1 MHVHGAAVAEVVKAP
16 HLVEQ
21 LVAGVD
27 AVGRGRK
34 VVQKLH
40 LLGRRVDLFAVDDQL
55 IGVEVDDEL
64 VEGELLALGL
74 AVVAGAA
81 QHGVHACKQLL
92 DLKGLDDVVVRT
104 HLQTGDLVLGLALGG
119 EHDDGHFHGLAQLA
133 ADLPAVHHGQ
143 HDIKQ
148 HEVGLDL
155 LGHLDG
161 LAAVGR
167 VRHLKA
173 ILLQVQ
179 TQQFR
184 NVDIVL
190 HDEHFLAHVMLPP
203 SPARRAGHNDP
214 MVDSIINKQRT
225 FFMSNL

>member
-27 AVGRGRK
+27 AVGRRRK

-40 LLGRRVDLFAVDDQL
+40 LLGRRVDLLAVDDQL

-81 QHGVHACKQLL
+81 QHGVHARKQLL
-92 DLKGLDDVVVRT
+92 DLEGLDDVVVRA
-104 HLQTGDLVLGLALGG
+104 HLQAGDLVLGLTLGG

-143 HDIKQ
+143 HDIEQ
-148 HEVGLDL
+148 HKVGLDL

-167 VRHLKA
+167 VRDLEPV
-173 ILLQVQ
+173 LLQVQ
-179 TQQFR
+179 TQQLCD
-184 NVDIVL
+184 VVIVL
-190 HDEHFLAHVMLPP
+190 HDEHFLAHVILPP
-203 SPARRAGHNDP
+203 SPAHLRAGYHFHNL
-214 MVDSIINKQRT
+214 
-225 FFMSNL
+225 FLL